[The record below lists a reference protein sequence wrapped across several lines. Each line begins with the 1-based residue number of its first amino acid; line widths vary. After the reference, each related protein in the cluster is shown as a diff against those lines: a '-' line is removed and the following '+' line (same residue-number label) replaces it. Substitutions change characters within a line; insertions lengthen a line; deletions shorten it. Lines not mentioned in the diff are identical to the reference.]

1 MWFRRKQR
9 KRWRW
14 KGDDAGLVQ
23 VVGRVTGSWW
33 SFALPPPTSC
43 CAAWGW
49 RGEGYWG
56 GSGEPLLHHK
66 PVVMWRRCGVGEAF
80 SSQVIRSPPLVSL
93 GFWTV
98 NFTRVSRVFPQELCI
113 SLPRSHLC
121 SDTQQVRFWL
131 TSFPCGQAF
140 KKSKVLWDTSK
151 WPPFPFPMLEAG
163 EDFSPMFS
171 EGIELGSWR

>member
-1 MWFRRKQR
+1 MLSRRPPR
-9 KRWRW
+9 AVRPGGGEER
-14 KGDDAGLVQ
+14 AT
-23 VVGRVTGSWW
+23 GR
-33 SFALPPPTSC
+33 
-43 CAAWGW
+43 
-49 RGEGYWG
+49 R
-56 GSGEPLLHHK
+56 PLLHHK

-80 SSQVIRSPPLVSL
+80 FSRVIGCHPLVSL

-113 SLPRSHLC
+113 SLPPSHLG
-121 SDTQQVRFWL
+121 SDTKQVRFWL

-140 KKSKVLWDTSK
+140 KKSEVLWNISK
-151 WPPFPFPMLEAG
+151 WSPFSFSFPMLEAG